1 MYTTIRRYHVTDK
14 EELTRRTRE
23 DFLPK
28 LKELPGFLGY
38 YVVDGEGDTWVSL
51 SVFETREG
59 AEASNRLAADEVR
72 ELHLEHLFTGE
83 PDIVM
88 GDTVIAEWREEREE
102 RRAA

>member
-1 MYTTIRRYHVTDK
+1 MYTTIRRHHVTDK
-14 EELTRRTRE
+14 DEVTRVTRE

-28 LKELPGFLGY
+28 LRKLPGFLGY
-38 YVVDGEGDTWVSL
+38 YMLHGEGDILVSV

-59 AEASNRLAADEVR
+59 AEASNRLAADEIR
-72 ELHLEHLFTGE
+72 EQHLEHLFKGE

-88 GDTVIAEWREEREE
+88 GDTAITEWREERGE